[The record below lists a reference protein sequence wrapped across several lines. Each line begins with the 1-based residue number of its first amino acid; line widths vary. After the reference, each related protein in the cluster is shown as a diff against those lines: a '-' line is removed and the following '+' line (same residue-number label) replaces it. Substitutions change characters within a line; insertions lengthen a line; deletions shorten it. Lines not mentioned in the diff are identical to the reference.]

1 MKKKILLSL
10 LILGFAAGCGK
21 IPKLAN
27 GEEAVVSFNKE
38 GSAISA
44 ADLYN
49 EIKVKYALNSLI
61 DMIDSKILLEKYSDK
76 ESDANKDA
84 ESQIENIKK
93 YYVDDNGKYD
103 EATLLQALKTY
114 YGIDSINDFKEMLK
128 LSYYRDLAVT
138 DYSKEQ
144 VTEKQIKKYYEEE
157 VVGDISAKHI
167 LISPKTT
174 DNMTDDEK
182 KKAEDEALKTAKE
195 VIDKLNKGG
204 KFDELAKEYSA
215 DESNKDKGGDLGYF
229 NKGDMVAEFEKA
241 AYALKLNAYTK
252 EPVKTKFGYHI
263 ILKTGE
269 KEKEA
274 LDTMKD
280 KIIEKIAEEAR
291 NADNAYA
298 IEAMV
303 EIRKANGMKI
313 QDDEINKQYENY
325 ISNQLIQA
333 RNSNNTSN

>member
-27 GEEAVVSFNKE
+27 GEDAVVSFKKE
-38 GSAISA
+38 DQAISA
-44 ADLYN
+44 TDLYN
-49 EIKVKYALNSLI
+49 NIKKKYALSSLI
-61 DMIDSKILLEKYSDK
+61 DMIDTKILLEKYPDK
-76 ESDANKDA
+76 DKDA
-84 ESQIENIKK
+84 SKDADEQIEQVKK
-93 YYVDDNGKYD
+93 YYVGEDGKYD
-103 EATLLQALKTY
+103 EKTLLASLQTY
-114 YGIDSINDFKEMLK
+114 YGISTIDEFKDMLK

-138 DYSKEQ
+138 DYAKDSITDKE
-144 VTEKQIKKYYEEE
+144 IKKYYDEE
-157 VVGDISAKHI
+157 VAGDISAKHI

-174 DNMTDDEK
+174 DDMSDEDK
-182 KKAEDEALKTAKE
+182 KKAEEEALKTAKE
-195 VIDKLNKGG
+195 VITKLNKGE
-204 KFDELAKEYSA
+204 KFDDLAKEYSA

-229 NKGDMVAEFEKA
+229 NKGAMVEEFEKA

-274 LDTMKD
+274 LDSMKD
-280 KIIEKIAEEAR
+280 TIIEKIAKQKRE
-291 NADNAYA
+291 ADNAYA

-303 EIRKANGMKI
+303 EIRKDNGMKI
-313 QDDEINKQYENY
+313 QDDELAKQYETY
-325 ISNQLIQA
+325 ISNQLISA
-333 RNSNNTSN
+333 RNANTTK